1 MPILLYVQKLR
12 FAGKS
17 DNGVLLE
24 EPNVDMY
31 LLQRK
36 YRSQILP
43 NGKRMRMGDIIVMS
57 DVLYPV
63 EVIPVFGAVMDRR
76 INCHNSLE
84 LPDLFYLNNFSDK
97 EMHHHFVYNF
107 A

>member
-1 MPILLYVQKLR
+1 M
-12 FAGKS
+12 S
-17 DNGVLLE
+17 D
-24 EPNVDMY
+24 
-31 LLQRK
+31 
-36 YRSQILP
+36 
-43 NGKRMRMGDIIVMS
+43 S

-63 EVIPVFGAVMDRR
+63 EIFPVFGAVMDRQ

-84 LPDLFYLNNFSDK
+84 LPDLFYLNNFLDK

>member
-1 MPILLYVQKLR
+1 MSTCISCSGNTDHRYSPVVM
-12 FAGKS
+12 S
-17 DNGVLLE
+17 D
-24 EPNVDMY
+24 
-31 LLQRK
+31 
-36 YRSQILP
+36 
-43 NGKRMRMGDIIVMS
+43 S

-63 EVIPVFGAVMDRR
+63 EIFPVFGAVMDRQ

-84 LPDLFYLNNFSDK
+84 LPDSFYLNSFSDK